1 MPPIRD
7 GTSFIQTVGRHEKEK
22 MKQATYILMIFFLNS
37 CGNSEIINNGTDTKQ
52 IMELTAKVD
61 SVLFLENFKRDNKYE
76 PISLNYN
83 GKPILSPGEKV
94 QNLDSTLSFRY
105 DPNGKY
111 WDNFNLIKDHLSL
124 DDNLS
129 IELTEGSINGILFF
143 SSDQIENQ
151 IFNISGNWTIGKE
164 ITQRNEDEIIKQITE
179 RLFPILTD
187 KLKFQEDWKFINEKE
202 NYTEYFSVNPPKENG
217 FWWTMDYEVKMK

>member
-1 MPPIRD
+1 
-7 GTSFIQTVGRHEKEK
+7 
-22 MKQATYILMIFFLNS
+22 MIFYLNS
-37 CGNSEIINNGTDTKQ
+37 CSNSGIVNNGTDTKQ
-52 IMELTAKVD
+52 VMELTAKVD
-61 SVLFLENFKRDNKYE
+61 SVLISENFKRDDKYE
-76 PISLNYN
+76 PISLYYN
-83 GKPILSPGEKV
+83 GKPILSPGERV
-94 QNLDSTLSFRY
+94 QNLASTLSFRY

-151 IFNISGNWTIGKE
+151 IFNISGNWTIDKE
-164 ITQRNEDEIIKQITE
+164 ITQKNEDEIIERITE

-217 FWWTMDYEVKMK
+217 FWWIMDYEVKMK